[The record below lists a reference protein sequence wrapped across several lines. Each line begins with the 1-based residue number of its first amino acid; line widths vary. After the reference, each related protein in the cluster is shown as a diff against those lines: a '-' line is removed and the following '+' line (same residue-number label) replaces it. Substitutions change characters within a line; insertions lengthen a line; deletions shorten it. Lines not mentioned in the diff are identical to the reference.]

1 MVSPPAPVRTCIGC
15 RRRASPVELVRVVRS
30 FDGTLAVGR
39 TLAGR
44 GAWLCAGSVGCLEQA
59 RSRGAFGRALRGP
72 VDEAALDT
80 LTAELSPG
88 VAATLSCRRE
98 RPRED

>member
-1 MVSPPAPVRTCIGC
+1 MRTCIGC
-15 RRRASPVELVRVVRS
+15 RRATTPAELVRVVRRV
-30 FDGTLAVGR
+30 DGTLAVGR

-44 GAWLCAGSVGCLEQA
+44 GAWLCAGSVACVEQA

-72 VDEAALDT
+72 VSEAALDT
-80 LTAELSPG
+80 LTAELLPG
-88 VAATLSCRRE
+88 AAASLSCRRE